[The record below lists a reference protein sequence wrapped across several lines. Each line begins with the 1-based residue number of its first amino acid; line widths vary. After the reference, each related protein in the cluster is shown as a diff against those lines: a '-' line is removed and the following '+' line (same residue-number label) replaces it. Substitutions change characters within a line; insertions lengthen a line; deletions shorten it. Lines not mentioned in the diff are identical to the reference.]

1 MGASD
6 SGALLLGPRLGR
18 GGSFGAL
25 AQRASVA
32 RHRIRLP
39 QANPGSRPGQ
49 AVTGRA
55 GPAAR
60 DHSIT
65 RRARR
70 SRRGRRQA
78 LHSPPTR
85 ILVLENKVKQ
95 KTLRGE
101 PRHGARGVSALDGA
115 VRLLHRG
122 MLRVTDV
129 TDVTAP
135 SRHARRADL
144 SIGRRT
150 PRLSGGL
157 TTGMPRQVCLR
168 PCRSFH
174 SAARACTTLRQP
186 AQAGPDGGAK
196 VTTTPHWQA
205 RMCLLLCQTGKKR
218 VFFNLLCFVLVVVF
232 CVSRTA

>member
-1 MGASD
+1 M
-6 SGALLLGPRLGR
+6 
-18 GGSFGAL
+18 
-25 AQRASVA
+25 
-32 RHRIRLP
+32 
-39 QANPGSRPGQ
+39 
-49 AVTGRA
+49 
-55 GPAAR
+55 
-60 DHSIT
+60 
-65 RRARR
+65 
-70 SRRGRRQA
+70 
-78 LHSPPTR
+78 
-85 ILVLENKVKQ
+85 
-95 KTLRGE
+95 
-101 PRHGARGVSALDGA
+101 SALDGGAA

-144 SIGRRT
+144 SVGRRT

-218 VFFNLLCFVLVVVF
+218 VFFILLCFVLVVVF
-232 CVSRTA
+232 CVPRTAPPLIYLDATAPIRIDYAAIKRGRQGAVGAGLATYRSRPSTASSSGR